1 MRTIK
6 GIEDAIM
13 CPDDYTFEYARNI
26 NNLEYFRCLK
36 GNTYQDMDEK
46 CQFYSTIAE
55 NGDTI
60 VHIFFRKWNVYD
72 VYIRRCGPAYVT
84 YQVMTKKC
92 KDTLFDSKRS
102 VKYHKEKVNDL
113 INCLISDDL
122 HLCDLREVDL
132 IKEAQEYAK
141 WIKGTFKRL

>member
-1 MRTIK
+1 
-6 GIEDAIM
+6 M
-13 CPDDYTFEYARNI
+13 CPDDYIFDYVRNI

-46 CQFYSTIAE
+46 CQFYSTTAK
-55 NGDTI
+55 NGDII

-72 VYIRRCGPAYVT
+72 VYIRKCGSAYIT

-113 INCLISDDL
+113 INCLISDDQ
-122 HLCDLREVDL
+122 HLCDFREVDL

-141 WIKGTFKRL
+141 WIKERN

>member
-1 MRTIK
+1 MKTIK
-6 GIEDAIM
+6 GIDDAIM
-13 CPDDYTFEYARNI
+13 CPDAYTFEYARSI

-46 CQFYSTIAE
+46 CQFYSTIAK

-72 VYIRRCGPAYVT
+72 VYIRKCGSAYVT

-92 KDTLFDSKRS
+92 GDLLFNSKRS

-122 HLCDLREVDL
+122 HLGDLREVDL
-132 IKEAQEYAK
+132 VKEAQEYAK
-141 WIKGTFKRL
+141 WMKGTLS